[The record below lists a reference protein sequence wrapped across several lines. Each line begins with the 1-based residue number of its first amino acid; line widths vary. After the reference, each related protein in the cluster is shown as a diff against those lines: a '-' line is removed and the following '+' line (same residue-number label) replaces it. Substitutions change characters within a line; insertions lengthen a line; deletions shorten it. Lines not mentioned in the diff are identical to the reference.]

1 MTHDGSPSP
10 DPLRG
15 NRHHWLAAAV
25 FGGMLAVWGGAMA
38 WTASLSSVADTQ
50 AGTVVTVF
58 SPADER
64 AAMTAIRA
72 AGGLLVANPAAGT
85 WVVHGDDPGLAGR
98 LRDEGALGVFTKI
111 PVTLP
116 GASGCFFLPDGQH
129 ALFTRAPQAHSG

>member
-1 MTHDGSPSP
+1 MKPEVSPTAN
-10 DPLRG
+10 PLRG

-25 FGGMLAVWGGAMA
+25 FGGMLAVWGAAMV
-38 WTASLSSVADTQ
+38 WTTSLSSAADAQ

-58 SPADER
+58 APADER

-85 WVVHGDDPGLAGR
+85 WVVHGDDAGLAGR
-98 LRDEGALGVFTKI
+98 LRDEGALGVFTRV
-111 PVTLP
+111 PVALP

-129 ALFTRAPQAHSG
+129 ALFTRRVAAPGA